1 MALLLI
7 KLALEVFHASPGHSQ
22 ASGCTEVGN
31 IFAELVEY

>member
-7 KLALEVFHASPGHSQ
+7 NLSLEVFHASPGHSQ
-22 ASGCTEVGN
+22 ASGRTKAGH